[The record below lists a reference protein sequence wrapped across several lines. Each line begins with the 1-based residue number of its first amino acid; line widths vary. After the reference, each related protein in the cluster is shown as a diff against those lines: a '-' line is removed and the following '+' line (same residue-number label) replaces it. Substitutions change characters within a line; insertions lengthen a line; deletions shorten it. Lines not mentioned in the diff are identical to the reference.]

1 MEYSDHGRV
10 GKVNAVLMPPNPP
23 PRMTMCGCFDP
34 FSSPALLPVEWS
46 TWCVIIMVRLPDFV
60 EDFTLVG
67 ANAVATEKA
76 DKSTSKMNGSNMLQ
90 LIIQIDSLRRHG
102 RPAVI
107 AAFASMKVPD
117 RTLSRKSRRF
127 CFFERG
133 MLSNSVSHTHRHVVI
148 LFPFIFSLSA
158 SIFVT
163 HSLCAAIDLPAFSK
177 PAGNKK

>member
-1 MEYSDHGRV
+1 
-10 GKVNAVLMPPNPP
+10 
-23 PRMTMCGCFDP
+23 
-34 FSSPALLPVEWS
+34 
-46 TWCVIIMVRLPDFV
+46 
-60 EDFTLVG
+60 LVG

-158 SIFVT
+158 SIFLSAP
-163 HSLCAAIDLPAFSK
+163 HRPSRLQKRGLP
-177 PAGNKK
+177 PNNNKKKFTWVGIKYEFCL

>member
-1 MEYSDHGRV
+1 
-10 GKVNAVLMPPNPP
+10 
-23 PRMTMCGCFDP
+23 
-34 FSSPALLPVEWS
+34 
-46 TWCVIIMVRLPDFV
+46 
-60 EDFTLVG
+60 LVG

-76 DKSTSKMNGSNMLQ
+76 DKSTSKMNGSSMLQ
-90 LIIQIDSLRRHG
+90 LIIQIDSLHRHG

-107 AAFASMKVPD
+107 AFASMKVPD

-163 HSLCAAIDLPAFSK
+163 HSLCRIDLPAYKNGGSPQIITKKNSHGLELNMNSAFS
-177 PAGNKK
+177 PSARAMLVSFSTGFLGDSFFR